1 LIGAAM
7 PSILVETA
15 FLSNA
20 TEESR
25 LKDPVYQQMVAEGIL
40 EGVRSYITS
49 LK

>member
-1 LIGAAM
+1 M
-7 PSILVETA
+7 PSILVESA

-20 TEESR
+20 QEEAR
-25 LKDPVYQQMVAEGIL
+25 LKDPAYLEMTAEGIL

>member
-1 LIGAAM
+1 M

-15 FLSNA
+15 FVSNA
-20 TEESR
+20 VEESR
-25 LKDPVYQQMVAEGIL
+25 LIDPAYQEMTANGIF